1 MHSKFKMYALIM
13 FFFLKIKTF
22 NINHYTWK
30 ILVYKYDDDD
40 DDDDDVNFL
49 KNISIRTELN
59 NKSTN
64 NTCYIFLI
72 MCI

>member
-1 MHSKFKMYALIM
+1 MHTKFKIYVMII
-13 FFFLKIKTF
+13 FFLKLKLKLSIS
-22 NINHYTWK
+22 
-30 ILVYKYDDDD
+30 VYKY

-49 KNISIRTELN
+49 KNLSIRTELN

-64 NTCYIFLI
+64 NTCYIVLI

>member
-1 MHSKFKMYALIM
+1 MHSKFKIYVMII
-13 FFFLKIKTF
+13 FFLKLKL
-22 NINHYTWK
+22 K
-30 ILVYKYDDDD
+30 LSILVYKY

>member
-1 MHSKFKMYALIM
+1 MII
-13 FFFLKIKTF
+13 FFLKLKL
-22 NINHYTWK
+22 K
-30 ILVYKYDDDD
+30 LSILVYKY